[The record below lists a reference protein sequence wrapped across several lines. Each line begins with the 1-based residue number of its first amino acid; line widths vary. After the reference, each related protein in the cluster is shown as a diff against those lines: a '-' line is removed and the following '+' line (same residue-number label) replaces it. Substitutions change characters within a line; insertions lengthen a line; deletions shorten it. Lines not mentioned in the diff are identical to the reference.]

1 MVLLSGFIEMYETL
15 LVLLHERGTSF
26 TIHEHAASH
35 TYAEAMANLSFPAE
49 RLLKTVAFRL
59 RSGETVLVAL
69 RGQDR
74 VDYRRLAEAL
84 NTKRTDISSLSP
96 DEVLA
101 ALGIEPGA
109 VAPIPLNAWTQVL
122 FDSGVTRSETIF
134 TGIGRTDRTL
144 EIMLDELVPIT
155 GGRIA
160 PIARDPARAEAA
172 P

>member
-1 MVLLSGFIEMYETL
+1 VYEQLLTL
-15 LVLLHERGTSF
+15 LHDRAAAF

-35 TYAEAMANLSFPAE
+35 TYAEAMANLNFPAE

-59 RSGETVLVAL
+59 RSGEIVLVAL

-84 NTKRTDISSLSP
+84 DTKRTDISSLSP

-101 ALGIEPGA
+101 ALGVEPGA
-109 VAPIPLNAWTQVL
+109 VAPIPLDAQMQVL
-122 FDSGVTRSETIF
+122 FDSGVTRSQTIF

-144 EIMLDELVPIT
+144 EIMLDELVRIT
-155 GGRIA
+155 GGRIVA
-160 PIARDPARAEAA
+160 IARDDS
-172 P
+172 